1 MSELSRADAP
11 RYQRTIFNMT
21 NQTPTD
27 ERVVRIETVRN
38 SAKRMAGIIY
48 QNCPESRER
57 ALALTNLEQ
66 SLMYAVASIAREA
79 WGEENAPTE

>member
-1 MSELSRADAP
+1 MSDLSRVDIP

-27 ERVVRIETVRN
+27 ERIDRIETIRD
-38 SAKRMAGIIY
+38 SAKRLVGIIY
-48 QNCPESRER
+48 QNCPEPRER

-79 WGEENAPTE
+79 WGEENI